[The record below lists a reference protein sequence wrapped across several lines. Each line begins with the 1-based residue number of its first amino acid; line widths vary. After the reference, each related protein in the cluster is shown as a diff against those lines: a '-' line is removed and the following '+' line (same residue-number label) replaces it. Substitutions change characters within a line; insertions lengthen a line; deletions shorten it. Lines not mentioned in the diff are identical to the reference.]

1 MSIRTTV
8 KKELSPNLRSK
19 IGSVYDSILR
29 LPELPAAYLHPW
41 RRESITLGRMVN
53 VIAPDKS
60 YQGKAVNI
68 DSDGA
73 LLVETEGGMERVL
86 AGDVSIRPA

>member
-1 MSIRTTV
+1 MLIRVLECLEELYLAV
-8 KKELSPNLRSK
+8 KESGFEAVL
-19 IGSVYDSILR
+19 
-29 LPELPAAYLHPW
+29 AAW